1 MPHKI
6 LIRRVKI
13 LIDVSKRAL
22 SMIVDIRK
30 KIQHITPMFLKIE
43 E

>member
-6 LIRRVKI
+6 LIQRVKI

-22 SMIVDIRK
+22 NMMADIRK
-30 KIQHITPMFLKIE
+30 EIQHITPMFLKIE
-43 E
+43 K